1 MTRSRPRRRLL
12 AAALAALLLA
22 ATATAGFPTF
32 DVAAFGQR
40 VQKAINDNAQLV
52 GITSLV
58 TNTTTMI
65 STLDSQLDQAF
76 QFAEGRIGALSNWA
90 QMFSGADVLGAPAQ
104 VQGWI
109 NRAGQVRDRAA
120 QLAAGSLGALP
131 TEADVRGAWAAA
143 PVTTPIGTPVVPPPA
158 ETRADLGARLARER
172 AAVFA
177 RLDAITSARAAAAA
191 RHAQLAGDIRGRL
204 EGIAADPVVSATAL
218 QQKQVSVA
226 AAHGDLL
233 AAHLQVEAQQ
243 EELAVAEASV
253 KREAAA
259 AYQAAKLNGIR
270 AAFDGT
276 AAIMASFDD
285 AGADD
290 AFNRP
295 RLPVY

>member
-1 MTRSRPRRRLL
+1 MTQSRARRRLL
-12 AAALAALLLA
+12 PAALAALLLA

-40 VQKAINDNAQLV
+40 VQKAINDNAQLA

-76 QFAEGRIGALSNWA
+76 QFAEGRIGALANWNA
-90 QMFSGADVLGAPAQ
+90 MFPAADVLGAPAQ

-109 NRAGQVRDRAA
+109 TRAGQIRNRAA
-120 QLAAGSLGALP
+120 RLAAGSLGALP

-143 PVTTPIGTPVVPPPA
+143 PVTTPIGTPVVHPPA

-172 AAVFA
+172 VAVFA
-177 RLDAITSARAAAAA
+177 RLDAITSARAAAAE
-191 RHAQLAGDIRGRL
+191 RHAQLADDIRGRL
-204 EGIAADPVVSATAL
+204 EGIAADPGVSATAL
-218 QQKQVSVA
+218 QQKQISVA
-226 AAHGDLL
+226 AAHGDLM
-233 AAHLQVEAQQ
+233 AAQLQVAALR
-243 EELAVAEASV
+243 EELVIEEAATR
-253 KREAAA
+253 REAAA

-276 AAIMASFDD
+276 AAIMARYDD
-285 AGADD
+285 AGADT
-290 AFNRP
+290 AFTRP
-295 RLPVY
+295 QLPVY